1 MPTLAAT
8 NGRPLAGAGS
18 ADRRRRPSGSR
29 SAVASD
35 TEHQRKTN
43 WLSARLARAFQT
55 ACRMAAQTTRARA
68 GPLTRRSYRTSGAD
82 IDENPSIDRG
92 LPINYTLSSM
102 ITVPTRRV
110 KQVGVEFYQA
120 GLSAKDID
128 RLVKFEVLGY
138 SGGPKNEPP
147 KKTRMNRSRVNWDS
161 LEKRIGESEAAYQRP
176 VIRRKI
182 DELVAYYREC
192 KDAATLPAIPG
203 AVIIT
208 SEKRFTFTP
217 VSGQHD
223 LGLLQIPEEHG
234 VLRVLDGQHRLLALH
249 ALSQAGESM
258 HIEVPAVLFDSL
270 DARQIVELFVT
281 INAKHTRLNPS
292 HIISLAGR
300 KLYPDAN
307 QALAHDVIRSLN
319 EDDTSPLHGE
329 IKMLGA
335 ARRRDRG
342 LLRDRREGRQR
353 RQAPGAPGRSQAFL
367 PELHQGALDDLPG
380 RLGWTEVLDQDRR
393 RAARIHPDRT
403 RCDGARPRAAPRS
416 VRSERDPRGDQALGR
431 AAARPALRDRRRV
444 EAEARRRHARDRR
457 GPHARAARRPPLGNR
472 RGPRRPPPSLPQ
484 DCAGKARARTHD
496 HYFLRV

>member
-1 MPTLAAT
+1 MPLLTGVCRSGYTAA
-8 NGRPLAGAGS
+8 P
-18 ADRRRRPSGSR
+18 
-29 SAVASD
+29 
-35 TEHQRKTN
+35 
-43 WLSARLARAFQT
+43 
-55 ACRMAAQTTRARA
+55 
-68 GPLTRRSYRTSGAD
+68 
-82 IDENPSIDRG
+82 
-92 LPINYTLSSM
+92 M
-102 ITVPTRRV
+102 ITVPARRV
-110 KQVGVEFYQA
+110 KQFGVEFYEA

-138 SGGPKNEPP
+138 SGGPRSEEPK
-147 KKTRMNRSRVNWDS
+147 KKTRMSNRSRVNWDM

-217 VSGQHD
+217 VAGQHD

-249 ALSQAGESM
+249 ALSQAGENM
-258 HIEVPAVLFDSL
+258 NIEVPAVLFDSL

-292 HIISLAGR
+292 HIIRLAGR

-329 IKMLGA
+329 IKMLGTGRGRVSQAPLAEEIVDLLETVEKIGGGARIQELRQHAKRFFLNYIKALSTTFPSAWAGRKYSIKTGA
-335 ARRRDRG
+335 ALRAFIRTAPDVMARARELRRDSYDLNAIREAIKPWG
-342 LLRDRREGRQR
+342 ERLRDRRFETEGEWKLKLAGGTR
-353 RQAPGAPGRSQAFL
+353 G
-367 PELHQGALDDLPG
+367 
-380 RLGWTEVLDQDRR
+380 TVEVLTRGR
-393 RAARIHPDRT
+393 RAA
-403 RCDGARPRAAPRS
+403 
-416 VRSERDPRGDQALGR
+416 
-431 AAARPALRDRRRV
+431 
-444 EAEARRRHARDRR
+444 
-457 GPHARAARRPPLGNR
+457 PP
-472 RGPRRPPPSLPQ
+472 
-484 DCAGKARARTHD
+484 
-496 HYFLRV
+496 

>member
-92 LPINYTLSSM
+92 LPINYTFTPM

-110 KQVGVEFYQA
+110 KQFGVEFYEA

-138 SGGPKNEPP
+138 TGGPKNELQ
-147 KKTRMNRSRVNWDS
+147 KKSRMNRSRVNWDL

-249 ALSQAGESM
+249 ALSQAGENM
-258 HIEVPAVLFDSL
+258 NIEVPAVLFDSL

-307 QALAHDVIRSLN
+307 QALAHDVIRSLT
-319 EDDTSPLHGE
+319 EE
-329 IKMLGA
+329 IVDFFETVEKVGSGGKLQELRGGAKRFFLNYIKALSTTFPSAWAGRKYSIKTGA
-335 ARRRDRG
+335 ALRAFIRTAPDVMARARELRRDSYDLNAIREAIKPWG
-342 LLRDRREGRQR
+342 ERLRDRRFETEGEWKLKL
-353 RQAPGAPGRSQAFL
+353 AGG
-367 PELHQGALDDLPG
+367 
-380 RLGWTEVLDQDRR
+380 
-393 RAARIHPDRT
+393 T
-403 RCDGARPRAAPRS
+403 RGTVDTLSR
-416 VRSERDPRGDQALGR
+416 E
-431 AAARPALRDRRRV
+431 LRDAIR
-444 EAEARRRHARDRR
+444 
-457 GPHARAARRPPLGNR
+457 
-472 RGPRRPPPSLPQ
+472 
-484 DCAGKARARTHD
+484 
-496 HYFLRV
+496 

>member
-1 MPTLAAT
+1 
-8 NGRPLAGAGS
+8 
-18 ADRRRRPSGSR
+18 
-29 SAVASD
+29 
-35 TEHQRKTN
+35 
-43 WLSARLARAFQT
+43 
-55 ACRMAAQTTRARA
+55 
-68 GPLTRRSYRTSGAD
+68 
-82 IDENPSIDRG
+82 
-92 LPINYTLSSM
+92 M

-110 KQVGVEFYQA
+110 KQFGVEFYEA

-138 SGGPKNEPP
+138 SGGPRSEEPK
-147 KKTRMNRSRVNWDS
+147 KKTRMSSRSRVNWDM

-182 DELVAYYREC
+182 DELVSYYRDC

-217 VSGQHD
+217 LASHHD
-223 LGLLQIPEEHG
+223 LGLLQIPEEQG

-249 ALSQAGESM
+249 ALSQTGDAMG
-258 HIEVPAVLFDSL
+258 IEVPAVLFDSL

-329 IKMLGA
+329 IKMLGTGRGRVSQAPLAEEIVDLLETVEKIGGGARLTERRQNAERFVLSYGGAVAGVFPGAWAGRRYSIKTGA
-335 ARRRDRG
+335 ALRAFIRAAPDVMARAKELKREPFDLNGIREAIKPWG
-342 LLRDRREGRQR
+342 ERLRDRRFETEGEWKLKLAGGTR
-353 RQAPGAPGRSQAFL
+353 G
-367 PELHQGALDDLPG
+367 
-380 RLGWTEVLDQDRR
+380 TVEVL
-393 RAARIHPDRT
+393 T
-403 RCDGARPRAAPRS
+403 R
-416 VRSERDPRGDQALGR
+416 ELRD
-431 AAARPALRDRRRV
+431 ALR
-444 EAEARRRHARDRR
+444 
-457 GPHARAARRPPLGNR
+457 
-472 RGPRRPPPSLPQ
+472 
-484 DCAGKARARTHD
+484 
-496 HYFLRV
+496 